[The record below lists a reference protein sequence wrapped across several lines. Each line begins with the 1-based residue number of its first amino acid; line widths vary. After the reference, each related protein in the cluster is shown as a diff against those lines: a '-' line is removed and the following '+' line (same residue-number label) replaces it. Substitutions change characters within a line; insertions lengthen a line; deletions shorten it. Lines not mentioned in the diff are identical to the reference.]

1 MNYEEMLNSK
11 EEKLIKVVTLPI
23 GVLYKKMLDKKY
35 VSVIDLHHRH
45 ANNPM
50 FIEAIAK
57 ECEAVSSLSDSHQ
70 IHFLVGVF
78 DGSTEMLTLEQ
89 GNFLTFEQ
97 QLIENPSIVGRNN
110 FIGNVVSELLDFV
123 AALHK
128 KGIYHICFSP
138 TNVFLRKGD
147 TMPLLISH
155 GSFYLEAESP
165 EIFFAAEKDYVAPE
179 VLNGDKVDERSD
191 VYSLGKFIEY
201 LFTVT
206 DMPLEYKKI
215 VKKATKEL
223 PDERYDSVEAMS
235 RSLRKFQKSKQTVK
249 TFLISLAIAL
259 LCVGAYFEFM
269 PQTELVEFVGPTKG
283 GMTSDGLLTEDGIGE
298 NADLANM
305 DTVSQLTK
313 EQEAQM
319 KIYQEKCEKI
329 FRKKYEKET
338 DRILSKIYN
347 SEYMGPNEKKFVAG
361 SQAIV
366 QELVDV
372 QNKLAE
378 EANLDQATSQRI
390 ASEII
395 DKITEQKKNAL
406 IEKDKQK

>member
-11 EEKLIKVVTLPI
+11 EEKLIKVVALPI

-179 VLNGDKVDERSD
+179 VLKGDKVDERSD

-235 RSLRKFQKSKQTVK
+235 RSLKNFQKSKQTVN
-249 TFLISLAIAL
+249 TFIISLAIAL
-259 LCVGAYFEFM
+259 LCVGVYFEFM
-269 PQTELVEFVGPTKG
+269 PQTEHVEFVGPAKENI
-283 GMTSDGLLTEDGIGE
+283 TSDGFITGDGVDITT
-298 NADLANM
+298 DL
-305 DTVSQLTK
+305 DTVGQLTK

-319 KIYQEKCEKI
+319 KMYQEKCEKI